1 MNRDVKAIRDRDRII
16 RNVGRFLACIAIIRG
31 CRRLPQVRSG
41 GPLALVLL
49 LPEGADVD
57 DYRQAAKF
65 VASRSDQRRFAW
77 EDAAT
82 RIECA
87 RELWSK
93 DRKASGRDGILKE
106 DRFIVLAEAASGVP
120 DLVLAAA
127 DEVVALEKP
136 EPRHLV
142 AVGKVCLKQRVT
154 AQQAEELASMP
165 LGLLGSM
172 LRPSRSVA
180 RSLESMR
187 KALANQAAPVA
198 TREMRID
205 DLHGLGEAGDWA
217 RDLAIDL
224 RDWRQGSIGWA
235 DVDRGILV
243 SGPTGTGKTTFVKAL
258 ARTCEV
264 HLVLGSLAR
273 WQARGHLGDLLKAM
287 RSAFDEAQ
295 RNAPSIIFID
305 EIDAVGDRER
315 FGGPN
320 AQYQTEVVAGLLECI
335 DGAERREGVIV
346 VGACNF
352 PQRLDAAL
360 VRPGRLDRHIR
371 IPLPD
376 GAARDGILRWH
387 LAGGIQGGDLSAV
400 INRTEGW
407 SGAALEQLVRD
418 ARRSARRARRT
429 ISAADLE
436 AHLPPTIAFPDQ
448 MLRRAAVHE
457 AGHAIAAVALGKP
470 LEFAEIRETAEL
482 DIEYHALGGV
492 RIGRAPVSEVTA
504 QALQDEICLLLA
516 GTAAEEILLGSRSA
530 GGGGSRG
537 SDLHLATL
545 VALRIEASYGLG
557 EGLAFLAAEGETELL
572 RLLHASQA
580 VRERVEEILAEQM
593 VRARLLIQHHRIG
606 ADRVAKELLERKR
619 VGSARIA
626 ALLSSS
632 ETVEPA
638 ADGASACGEMV
649 QATSGHQA

>member
-1 MNRDVKAIRDRDRII
+1 MNRDVKAMRDRDRII
-16 RNVGRFLACIAIIRG
+16 RNVGRFLAYIAIIRG
-31 CRRLPQVRSG
+31 CRELRQVGSG

-57 DYRQAAKF
+57 DYQQAAKF

-77 EDAAT
+77 EDPT
-82 RIECA
+82 TKIECA

-93 DRKASGRDGILKE
+93 DRKGLGGDGILKE
-106 DRFIVLAEAASGVP
+106 DRFIVLAEAASDVP

-127 DEVVALEKP
+127 DAVVTLDKP

-142 AVGKVCLKQRVT
+142 AVGNVCLKQPVS

-180 RSLESMR
+180 RSLEGMR
-187 KALANQAAPVA
+187 QALANQPAPVK

-217 RDLAIDL
+217 RELAIDL

-258 ARTCEV
+258 AGTCGV

-273 WQARGHLGDLLKAM
+273 WQARGHLGELLKAM

-315 FGGPN
+315 FAGQN

-360 VRPGRLDRHIR
+360 VRPGRLDRHVR

-387 LAGGIQGGDLSAV
+387 LACGIHDGDLSAV
-400 INRTEGW
+400 ISRTEGW
-407 SGAALEQLVRD
+407 SGAALEQLVRA

-429 ISAADLE
+429 ISTADLE
-436 AHLPPTIAFPDQ
+436 AHLPPTIAIPEQ

-457 AGHAIAAVALGKP
+457 AGHAIAAVALGKL
-470 LEFAEIRETAEL
+470 LEFAEIRDTTEL
-482 DIEYHALGGV
+482 ASEYYALGGV
-492 RIGRAPVSEVTA
+492 RIDRAPVSDVTA
-504 QALQDEICLLLA
+504 QALHDEICLLLA
-516 GTAAEEILLGSRSA
+516 GVAAEEVVLGSRSA

-545 VALRIEASYGLG
+545 AALRIEASYGLG
-557 EGLAFLAAEGETELL
+557 EGLAFLAAEGEADLL

-580 VRERVEEILAEQM
+580 VRERVEGVLAEQM
-593 VRARLLIQHHRIG
+593 ARARSLIQHHRIG
-606 ADRVAKELLERKR
+606 ANRVAKELLEKKR
-619 VGSARIA
+619 VDFARIA
-626 ALLSSS
+626 ALFTNS
-632 ETVEPA
+632 EAVEPA
-638 ADGASACGEMV
+638 ADGA
-649 QATSGHQA
+649 